1 MITYNDLERKDTKRG
16 HNENTHKPKNDCCD
30 GTECEDKRSDSSSIR
45 SRQRI
50 GTCLSIRLDYGA
62 EIKNA
67 TTRATRPTTTTTGDK
82 EMNKIF
88 YYIEMRTNNYDPQHL
103 EQIIFEKLAIKSTA
117 HQTERTWGEVL
128 IEIQKKDSFDGLE
141 QILQKMLWRFAN
153 LDSDYL

>member
-1 MITYNDLERKDTKRG
+1 
-16 HNENTHKPKNDCCD
+16 
-30 GTECEDKRSDSSSIR
+30 
-45 SRQRI
+45 
-50 GTCLSIRLDYGA
+50 
-62 EIKNA
+62 
-67 TTRATRPTTTTTGDK
+67 
-82 EMNKIF
+82 MNKIF